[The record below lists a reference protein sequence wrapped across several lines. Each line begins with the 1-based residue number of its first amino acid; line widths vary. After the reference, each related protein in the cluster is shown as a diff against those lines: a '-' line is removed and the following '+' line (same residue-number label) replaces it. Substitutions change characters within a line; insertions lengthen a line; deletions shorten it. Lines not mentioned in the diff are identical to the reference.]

1 MEREKLRQLI
11 GDLHR
16 ELSGTDSIDADS
28 RVLLEQLSG
37 DIENLV
43 STDEPTQKHRDT
55 ATAQLEDAAIRF
67 ETEHPKL
74 SMVLGEIMDA
84 LGKLGI

>member
-1 MEREKLRQLI
+1 MERDKLRQLI

-16 ELSGTDSIDADS
+16 ELSATDSIDADS
-28 RVLLEQLSG
+28 RLLLEELSG
-37 DIENLV
+37 DIEQLV
-43 STDEPTQKHRDT
+43 ATDAPSTKHRDT
-55 ATAQLEDAAIRF
+55 ASAQLEDAALKF

>member
-11 GDLHR
+11 GALHR
-16 ELSGTDSIDADS
+16 ELSAAESIDAES

-37 DIENLV
+37 DIEHLV
-43 STDEPTQKHRDT
+43 STEALSPKHRET
-55 ATAQLEDAAIRF
+55 ATAQLEDAALKF